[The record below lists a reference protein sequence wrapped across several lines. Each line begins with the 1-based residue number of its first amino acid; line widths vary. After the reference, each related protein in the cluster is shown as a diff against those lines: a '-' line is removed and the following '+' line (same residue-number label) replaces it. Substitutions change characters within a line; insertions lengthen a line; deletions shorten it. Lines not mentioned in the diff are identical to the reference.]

1 MSITYHH
8 SLALS
13 DLATSLQT
21 SIHGE
26 QKQSP
31 LRSPI
36 VVIPNTN
43 IERWLKINLPKIAP
57 SKMALNI
64 RYVFLEKILE
74 EILTSKETDLIPR
87 DHLYRHG
94 EIESL
99 IFQYL
104 SKNKSLAEFSFLGSY
119 LNSPNRIFYLAS
131 KLANY
136 FKDYELNR
144 ASWIHSWALE
154 KEVPFPN
161 SSKSDLGIEGESNEY
176 YTFEKKIYSEIFLKK
191 NAPKISL
198 GQFLLRSLSRKFDSQ
213 PISLHLFCLANLSDT
228 YLKYLHHLSASPHV
242 TIHFYQF
249 HTGTTDLQIKH
260 LVDSPVRWSLPQVTL
275 ANSLCSFT
283 DTKKENTELQVNG
296 SKFPEGIC
304 SLRDLLQGKRENVL
318 TGHPSLLDPF
328 GATMDASVR
337 IWNAPSEYRE
347 VETVANDIIY
357 KMNLANQNSED
368 LSLLDFSILVTDID
382 TYRSAIEWV
391 FSGGILIETNYPN
404 QNRIERQKIPFSL
417 VDLKASDASPL
428 YRAICDFWDLC
439 RNDGFKY
446 HEFEK
451 MIRSPLVNGNILDEN
466 VDASELELLLANLGV
481 AYEDDRIDSLEDPF
495 QISNGIRRAVFSST
509 FSEEAAEKNI
519 HFTSV
524 NFQKEETII
533 QLTEIWVKIN
543 HARKKVIDFLSK
555 QNWDRENLESLR
567 AALESVFVLDSED
580 FENRKQ
586 FHQFWDLLL
595 QWEETQIDSVH
606 GLEILKLITD
616 QAFAGISIR
625 KGDYLTGGVTISLL
639 QPMRPL
645 PFKHV
650 YILGLGEGKFPGTSD
665 TSRLN
670 LRFTF
675 PEEWDL
681 NRKQIQESLL
691 WETLF
696 SATSSLT
703 LSYVGKNTKE
713 DKVFEPC
720 SSLYEIMQ
728 GLGISQ
734 ATELPLV
741 SYSKFYD
748 HTENSLKAGLVSYD
762 YSRYWVGNQ
771 NSKSSVLKEFQNIK
785 LLNSESKQLTGRR
798 KVTLHELISFIKDPL
813 DTFLKRK
820 LGMYMATENEQS
832 KEEIFT
838 LDSLQSS
845 RLQKLVYAEIF
856 KELAI
861 YEGEWNREKINSLL
875 SPIIQKEK
883 QSARFPSEVYSVLE
897 TENILQHFESR
908 GSILNEWAKLLK
920 GATYYPYLSFGDT
933 GLSKEV
939 CMKFPAILF
948 PTLPNVSL
956 FFECEHI
963 FKKDGIFYLM
973 YTKRVEGDVSPNS
986 AFAEYND
993 YFGNMLTP
1001 FLTWAAFSM
1010 NGIPLNILTTNMKA
1024 KDKEV
1029 LSSLN
1034 FQVTDGQ
1041 VATKA
1046 YLTKAIETFLIET
1059 PQFFSRITYL
1069 NFFCKH
1075 FNSGTSHPF
1084 SEASLLEKESHWKEF
1099 QSEESDLLY
1108 SHLTEIS
1115 KLYPKTNEFLIHP
1128 NISFAINFYAP
1139 ISLWRKK

>member
-8 SLALS
+8 SLALA

-57 SKMALNI
+57 SKLAINI

-74 EILTSKETDLIPR
+74 EIITSNESALIAKENI
-87 DHLYRHG
+87 YRHG

-99 IFQYL
+99 IFQFL
-104 SKNKSLAEFSFLGSY
+104 SKNKSLSEFSFLGSY
-119 LNSPNRIFYLAS
+119 LDSPNRIFYLSS

-144 ASWIHSWALE
+144 ASWIHSWASE
-154 KEVPFPN
+154 REISFPN
-161 SSKSDLGIEGESNEY
+161 LKISTKREEKESNEY
-176 YTFEKKIYSEIFLKK
+176 YAFEKIIYSEIFLKK
-191 NAPKISL
+191 DTTKTTL
-198 GQFLLRSLSRKFDSQ
+198 GQWLLRSLGGNIDSA

-228 YLKYLHHLSASPHV
+228 YLKYLHHLSSTPNVA
-242 TIHFYQF
+242 IHFYQF
-249 HTGTTDLQIKH
+249 HTGTTDLRIKD
-260 LVDSPVRWSLPQVTL
+260 LLNSPVRWSTPQVNL
-275 ANSLCSFT
+275 ANTLGSFT
-283 DTKKENTELQVNG
+283 HTKSSHPAPQVN
-296 SKFPEGIC
+296 SDKFPQGIF
-304 SLRDLLQGKRENVL
+304 SLRDLLQGKREGL
-318 TGHPSLLDPF
+318 HPSQPSLLDPF
-328 GATMDASVR
+328 GATSDASVR

-347 VETVANDIIY
+347 VEAVANDIIH
-357 KMNLANQNSED
+357 KMNLANENAED
-368 LSLLDFSILVTDID
+368 LSLLDFSILVSDVD
-382 TYRSAIEWV
+382 TYRAAIEWV
-391 FSGGILIETNYPN
+391 FSGGILIETTYPEG
-404 QNRIERQKIPFSL
+404 NRIERQKIPFSL

-428 YRAICDFWDLC
+428 YRAICDFWTLC
-439 RNDGFKY
+439 RTDGFKY
-446 HEFEK
+446 HEFLK
-451 MIRSPLVNGNILDEN
+451 LVRSPLVNGTIIDSNSDTS
-466 VDASELELLLANLGV
+466 ALEMLLANLGV
-481 AYEDDRIDSLEDPF
+481 AYEDNYIDSLEDPF
-495 QISNGIRRAVFSST
+495 QISNGIGRAVFSSI
-509 FSEEAAEKNI
+509 FSENQADTNL
-519 HFTSV
+519 HFAPV
-524 NFQKEETII
+524 NFQDEETII

-543 HARKKVIDFLSK
+543 SSRKMVIEFLSK
-555 QNWDRENLESLR
+555 PNWNRENLELLR
-567 AALESVFVLDSED
+567 SALESLFVLDSED

-595 QWEETQIDSVH
+595 QWEGNQMDSLH

-616 QAFAGISIR
+616 QAFDGISIR

-650 YILGLGEGKFPGTSD
+650 YILGLGEGKFPGTND

-728 GLGISQ
+728 GLGISE

-741 SYSKFYD
+741 SYSKVYD
-748 HTENSLKAGLVSYD
+748 HKEPSLKAGLVSYD
-762 YSRYWVGNQ
+762 YARYWVGDP
-771 NSKSSVLKEFQNIK
+771 NSKSYISREFQNIDTLTSNK
-785 LLNSESKQLTGRR
+785 KQMTGRQ
-798 KVTLHELISFIKDPL
+798 KVNLHELISFIKDPL
-813 DTFLKRK
+813 DTYLKRK
-820 LGMYMATENEQS
+820 LGMYLATETEES
-832 KEEIFT
+832 KEEIFA
-838 LDSLQSS
+838 LDSLQRS

-856 KELAI
+856 KELAVFK
-861 YEGEWNREKINSLL
+861 GEWNREKIKSILTPL
-875 SPIIQKEK
+875 IEKEK
-883 QSARFPSEVYSVLE
+883 KCARFPGEVYSDLE

-908 GSILNEWAKLLK
+908 ELMLKEWAELLH
-920 GATYYPYLSFGDT
+920 GATYYRYVSFGDT

-939 CMKFPAILF
+939 CLKFPVIEF
-948 PTLPNVSL
+948 PTLPNVCL
-956 FFECEHI
+956 LLECEHI
-963 FKKDGIFYLM
+963 FKKDGAFYLM
-973 YTKRVEGDVSPNS
+973 YTKRVEGDVAPNS
-986 AFAEYND
+986 PFAEFND
-993 YFGNMLTP
+993 YFGNMLSP
-1001 FLTWAAFSM
+1001 FLTWVAFSM
-1010 NGIPLNILTTNMKA
+1010 NGIPLNILTTNMKT

-1034 FQVTDGQ
+1034 FQATEGQ
-1041 VATKA
+1041 LAPKA
-1046 YLTKAIETFLIET
+1046 YLTNAMEAFMLEI

-1075 FNSGTSHPF
+1075 FKSDSPQPIT
-1084 SEASLLEKESHWKEF
+1084 EALLLEKESEWNEY
-1099 QSEESDLLY
+1099 QAEESELLY
-1108 SHLTEIS
+1108 NNLTDIS
-1115 KLYPKTNEFLIHP
+1115 KLYPKTNEFLFKP
-1128 NISFAINFYAP
+1128 NISFAVNFYVP
-1139 ISLWRKK
+1139 ISRWRKT